1 MDSSAPSRQCLQ
13 FPALGAK
20 DILSVLRKLAEVDA
34 NALWQSELHLAKAS
48 DTAWRIYLPIRP
60 VNRSGG
66 EAGVG
71 AFRDDVKLAYKTQA
85 DFDVGREANQGF
97 AVSMTDLMG
106 PLEGAILL
114 AIQVDD
120 HGDVAL
126 DSDEKMLVVMGT
138 DTNVQGVVAD
148 VVRQGRDVRFGGLQ
162 TFGAHK
168 TVGVLVFTDDAADY
182 GMASSHLRRDDLGV
196 STHSMVPLGLGIAR
210 LWLEDHVLVG
220 DGQGRKDLSVI
231 LAAARKAEI
240 LAADISDI
248 VVLLTPPTRA
258 AIYLH
263 RKETTTDAPMAAVSV
278 AHMLDPVQPFDVTS
292 IDFRPDEDAARAL
305 SETIR
310 TMRNRIGYRVA
321 LQPLSRDVAPGVD
334 IEPILE
340 NIADLQLQVDQITA
354 LGAPQQRLMRFT
366 DAQLPCMIDGLRRLP
381 PEKLTDGSLRYAASH
396 SAGRGEPAH
405 YLLYD
410 PQFTFMRIAETY
422 WRSETDPDAM
432 SFWLEPF
439 VAQAQ
444 LSRPSKTH
452 VFVPAGHFM
461 VPSLAHFGG
470 NIDETLRLVLGNLF
484 DAELPLLT
492 DVSRSA
498 FYVFKPSRA
507 EEFRLEMEVVD
518 GDEFAPLHQ
527 RLNWI
532 NDYLQVR
539 SPVAVDADRLAEV
552 ATGLYEGGVAKALHA
567 DIDADL
573 KALDTVWADTQADIE
588 KEARSVI
595 NVITDEMDAV
605 SSRIND
611 LHSYLAMANREMA
624 GLEQVAA
631 SASAALKG
639 LDSIGDDLS
648 KKDRAMARARDDFE
662 RRVAAEVA
670 LAEVLVESTQK
681 RIEML
686 RARIARIRDWGT
698 S

>member
-1 MDSSAPSRQCLQ
+1 MDSSGPSRQCLQ

-20 DILSVLRKLAEVDA
+20 DILSVLRKLAEADA
-34 NALWQSELHLAKAS
+34 NALWQSELHLAK
-48 DTAWRIYLPIRP
+48 TTETTWRIYLPIRP
-60 VNRSGG
+60 VNMSGG
-66 EAGVG
+66 VAEVG

-106 PLEGAILL
+106 PLDGAILL
-114 AIQVDD
+114 AMQVDD
-120 HGDVAL
+120 HGDAAP
-126 DSDEKMLVVMGT
+126 DNDEKMLVVMGA

-162 TFGAHK
+162 TFGAQK

-182 GMASSHLRRDDLGV
+182 GMASSYLRRDDLGAN
-196 STHSMVPLGLGIAR
+196 THSMVPLGLGVAR
-210 LWLEDHVLVG
+210 LWLEDHVRVG
-220 DGQGRKDLSVI
+220 DGKGRKDLSVI

-248 VVLLTPPTRA
+248 VVLLTSPTRA
-258 AIYLH
+258 DIYLH
-263 RKETTTDAPMAAVSV
+263 RKDTTTDAPMAADFV
-278 AHMLDPVQPFDVTS
+278 AHTLDPVQPFDVTS

-305 SETIR
+305 SETIK
-310 TMRNRIGYRVA
+310 TMRNRVGYSVA
-321 LQPLSRDVAPGVD
+321 LQPLSRNVAPGVD
-334 IEPILE
+334 IEPLLE

-405 YLLYD
+405 YLY
-410 PQFTFMRIAETY
+410 PQFTLMRIAETY

-498 FYVFKPSRA
+498 FYVFSPSCT
-507 EEFRLEMEVVD
+507 EEFRLELEVVD

-539 SPVAVDADRLAEV
+539 SPVVVDADRLAEV

-588 KEARSVI
+588 KEARTAI
-595 NVITDEMDAV
+595 NVVTDEMDAV

-662 RRVAAEVA
+662 SRVAAEVA
-670 LAEVLVESTQK
+670 LAEVLVERTQE

-686 RARIARIRDWGT
+686 WARIARIRDWGT